1 MTTTDID
8 KPLRDTKA
16 VDVSM
21 LILRIGLGATVI
33 QAGLI
38 KAFDFA
44 ATVQYMT
51 ADGWRLPTLAA
62 LMVTSAE
69 TLGGIALVL
78 GAVTPLACLAVIAA
92 MIDAWAANVAVAA
105 FWSQPFNVP
114 FLVALGTAA
123 VLFAGPGS
131 YSADAKVFGTTR
143 WSMRIAV
150 GVLSTA
156 FIVAIVT
163 WAALSGTNPIHL
175 TGPTS

>member
-1 MTTTDID
+1 MTITDID
-8 KPLRDTKA
+8 KPRSDTTA
-16 VDVSM
+16 VDVAM

-69 TLGGIALVL
+69 TLGGLALVF

-92 MIDAWAANVAVAA
+92 MLDAWAANVAAGP

-114 FLVALGTAA
+114 FLVALGVAA

-131 YSADAKVFGTTR
+131 YGVPRDSSAPRAGR
-143 WSMRIAV
+143 RASPSACSSPHSPWRS
-150 GVLSTA
+150 
-156 FIVAIVT
+156 
-163 WAALSGTNPIHL
+163 
-175 TGPTS
+175 